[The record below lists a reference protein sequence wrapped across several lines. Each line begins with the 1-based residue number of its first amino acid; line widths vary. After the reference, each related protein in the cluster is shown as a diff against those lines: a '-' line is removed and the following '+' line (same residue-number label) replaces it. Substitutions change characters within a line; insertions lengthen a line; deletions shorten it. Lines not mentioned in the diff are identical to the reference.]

1 MPGYQQKNKCYKKH
15 YGVFST
21 LEFLSQ
27 PERVA
32 EEEKA
37 EVSFGL
43 MTLNF
48 FLARSIQSMKK
59 SLIFVLASSK
69 KKMKLLPKVWFIIL
83 PFFAL

>member
-21 LEFLSQ
+21 LEFFFQ

-37 EVSFGL
+37 DVFFGL

-48 FLARSIQSMKK
+48 FLARSIQSIKK
-59 SLIFVLASSK
+59 SLIFILASSK
-69 KKMKLLPKVWFIIL
+69 KKIKLLPKVWYIIL
-83 PFFAL
+83 SSFGL